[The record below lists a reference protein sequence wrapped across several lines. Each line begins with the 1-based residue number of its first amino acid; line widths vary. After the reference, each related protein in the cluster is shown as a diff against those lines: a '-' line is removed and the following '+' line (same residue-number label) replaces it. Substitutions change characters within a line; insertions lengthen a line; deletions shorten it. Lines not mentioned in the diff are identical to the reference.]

1 MLRVS
6 AIFASSIFW
15 LFFLIRGEFFFIRIE
30 IERCHEDPVS
40 WAETELKQR
49 QQLEKNREEY
59 DNINSLLGENA
70 PSSIDEYQ
78 RVKYNKTEE
87 YIQLKTNVRDVEWM
101 KKSKKKYH

>member
-1 MLRVS
+1 MEY
-6 AIFASSIFW
+6 
-15 LFFLIRGEFFFIRIE
+15 FLYQDRDR
-30 IERCHEDPVS
+30 ERYHDDPVS

-78 RVKYNKTEE
+78 KVRYNKTEE

-101 KKSKKKYH
+101 KKVRKNTIDINGSKVPK

>member
-1 MLRVS
+1 M
-6 AIFASSIFW
+6 
-15 LFFLIRGEFFFIRIE
+15 
-30 IERCHEDPVS
+30 S